1 MTLYTYIKGIFNLTL
16 SPFGKFNL
24 SSLIIAH
31 FSFMVISFLLLVP
44 ASVFPETA
52 HQLHVTCGLE
62 IVADKIIVGIVSC
75 ALSNKR
81 KYIKMDL
88 L

>member
-1 MTLYTYIKGIFNLTL
+1 
-16 SPFGKFNL
+16 
-24 SSLIIAH
+24 
-31 FSFMVISFLLLVP
+31 MVTSFLLLVP

-52 HQLHVTCGLE
+52 HHLHVTCGLE
-62 IVADKIIVGIVSC
+62 IVADKIVVEIVSC
-75 ALSNKR
+75 ALNNKR